1 MPEPSR
7 NEKVRYA
14 ISRALK
20 QRGLSHKEVAELVGR
35 AVSTVGNK
43 ISLGQF
49 TEEEAT
55 EWSSAL
61 GIEREVFL
69 YGREPLPPNDYSVIR
84 ESMDQMRTEI
94 DELRKEVNIL
104 LAWKAVSK

>member
-20 QRGLSHKEVAELVGR
+20 QRGLPHKEVAELVGR

-43 ISLGQF
+43 IS
-49 TEEEAT
+49 
-55 EWSSAL
+55 
-61 GIEREVFL
+61 
-69 YGREPLPPNDYSVIR
+69 
-84 ESMDQMRTEI
+84 
-94 DELRKEVNIL
+94 
-104 LAWKAVSK
+104 